1 MDDNISHI
9 FFLPFAVESVWR
21 ILLLLLLLAISAF
34 VSGTKTAF
42 AVLTRHD
49 VERLERKQSNI
60 SKIALALLS
69 GYNYVTATVLILA
82 FVINIGAVLVA
93 DKVIDSVVAFGDAI
107 VLEIVVKVLVI
118 AALLL
123 FFTGFIPEIMATRN
137 PARFVQIVARPL
149 NAVCKLL
156 KPVAYLLIIGNSYIN
171 EMSAKRKSAILMDDL
186 ATTIEDNPA
195 SSDEDKKILTGIVR
209 FVNAEVS
216 DVMNNRSEIVALDID
231 SSFDEVKETAIRSGF
246 SRIPVY
252 TKELDNIKG
261 VLYVK
266 DLIPYLDNKNFQWQ
280 NIIREAYFVS
290 DHKKLN
296 DLLSEFQSNQ
306 VHLAIVVD
314 EYGSTQGVISL
325 EDILEEVVGE
335 ISDESDL
342 EEQYY
347 VKIDNNTY
355 DFKGK
360 THISDFIRAFGLDED
375 FFDDLRGEAESL
387 AGVMLEIK
395 KDFLR
400 VGDEVKIPPFLFRVM
415 AVTGHRI
422 ERIRVTKESI

>member
-216 DVMNNRSEIVALDID
+216 DVMNNRAEIVALDID

-266 DLIPYLDNKNFQWQ
+266 DLIPYLDNKNFQW
-280 NIIREAYFVS
+280 
-290 DHKKLN
+290 
-296 DLLSEFQSNQ
+296 QSNQ

-400 VGDEVKIPPFLFRVM
+400 VGDEVRIPPFLFRVM